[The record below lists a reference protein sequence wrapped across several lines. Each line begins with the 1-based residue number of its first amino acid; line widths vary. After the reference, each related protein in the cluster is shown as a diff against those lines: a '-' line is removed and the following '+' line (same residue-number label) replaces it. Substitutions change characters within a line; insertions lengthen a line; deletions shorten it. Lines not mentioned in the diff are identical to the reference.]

1 MSQDLQHQQ
10 SRDDARQSILAEPD
24 KPPAQPDQHR
34 ELTAVSLA
42 QLEKA
47 VRAWRRERGLNR
59 KR

>member
-10 SRDDARQSILAEPD
+10 SRGDARQAMLAKSG
-24 KPPAQPDQHR
+24 KPPTPPDR
-34 ELTAVSLA
+34 DPACAAVSLA

-47 VRAWRRERGLNR
+47 VRAWRRERGLIR

>member
-10 SRDDARQSILAEPD
+10 SRDEARQMIQAEPG
-24 KPPAQPDQHR
+24 KQLAQSRKH
-34 ELTAVSLA
+34 TAVSLA